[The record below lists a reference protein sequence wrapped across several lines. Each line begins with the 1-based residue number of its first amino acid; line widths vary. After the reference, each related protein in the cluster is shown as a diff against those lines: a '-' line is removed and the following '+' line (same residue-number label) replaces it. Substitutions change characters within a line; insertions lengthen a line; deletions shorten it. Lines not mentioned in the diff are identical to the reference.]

1 MLPCDTRADASD
13 VQRQHR
19 KRLPMGEHLRCA
31 IRRPHPFGLA
41 EAASN
46 KGAAR
51 LGCGLGPPRRM
62 DTEEITPWPC
72 PRPKAGC
79 LQPPAPR
86 FATVRGARMRPQTS
100 RVLLHLSQTALNDR
114 TQGGR
119 SDRTQGGRSDRT
131 QGGQSDRG
139 RGGQSDH
146 GVNHD
151 GYALRHLAEGGFR
164 PRSGMTGTRPVECRP
179 RPHGNPVAPFL
190 GITFGFTRRPRSPPG
205 PQAGRPISD
214 SSA

>member
-86 FATVRGARMRPQTS
+86 FATVRGARMRPQNS
-100 RVLLHLSQTALNDR
+100 RVLLHLSQTALSNR
-114 TQGGR
+114 TQGGQ
-119 SDRTQGGRSDRT
+119 SDRTHGGQGDRT
-131 QGGQSDRG
+131 RGGQSDRG

-146 GVNHD
+146 GLNHD
-151 GYALRHLAEGGFR
+151 GHARRHLAEGGSR
-164 PRSGMTGTRPVECRP
+164 PRSGMTGTRPV
-179 RPHGNPVAPFL
+179 VV
-190 GITFGFTRRPRSPPG
+190 
-205 PQAGRPISD
+205 
-214 SSA
+214 